1 MQVGSDPPDGR
12 FFTMQSINPTT
23 VRIHSLNDS
32 FPDTTATLFD
42 GDGKIAFR
50 AKLFDGK
57 SYRGIMRSNGHGT
70 PGCCEVKEPSKKH
83 PGPGPSLSRCPVVSW
98 WSDEGNRSCWE
109 TVTHPSEPEGA
120 CDE

>member
-1 MQVGSDPPDGR
+1 MQALYEFDAKLAQFNAWLVALGDELPEAKVKAM
-12 FFTMQSINPTT
+12 FEE
-23 VRIHSLNDS
+23 VDS
-32 FPDTTATLFD
+32 N

-57 SYRGIMRSNGHGT
+57 SYRGITRSNGHGT